1 MNSAFLPNAVVDTAN
16 ARKSA
21 GSRVAETGKHGAG
34 DRAMNGSTFPPTALA
49 IEEEKNTS
57 VIQLAT
63 NDCGG

>member
-1 MNSAFLPNAVVDTAN
+1 
-16 ARKSA
+16 
-21 GSRVAETGKHGAG
+21 
-34 DRAMNGSTFPPTALA
+34 MNGSTFPPTALA